1 MPQVLY
7 HYTSLETL
15 ALILTNKSLCFN
27 TLINVDDIEEAETSD
42 MGVIWKICI
51 SVAGQMKNKNLLQC
65 GNFIHLICMELE
77 YSCLSTLLK
86 SITIKLVSCILA
98 KIQHRILT

>member
-1 MPQVLY
+1 
-7 HYTSLETL
+7 
-15 ALILTNKSLCFN
+15 
-27 TLINVDDIEEAETSD
+27 
-42 MGVIWKICI
+42 
-51 SVAGQMKNKNLLQC
+51 MKNKNLLQC